1 MYCKNCGKEI
11 DSDSKFCQY
20 CGTNQDKTNP
30 NDSEKSTQDVK
41 KVIVIPNIKTNWS
54 NDTKWSIIKYSIWF
68 ILNLY
73 WLFAGGR
80 SNWASK
86 YFMPFSNEFVEA
98 EDFCRYYDF
107 TEFIVYTIGI
117 PLIILG
123 IKIWRKKRNNNK
135 IQNPSQTNTNVENI
149 NNSLGI

>member
-73 WLFAGGR
+73 WLFAGDKEYDA
-80 SNWASK
+80 NE
-86 YFMPFSNEFVEA
+86 YFMPFSNEFRDFA
-98 EDFCRYYDF
+98 DFCAYYDF
-107 TEFIVYTIGI
+107 TEFIAYTIGI

-123 IKIWRKKRNNNK
+123 IKIWRKKRNNND
-135 IQNPSQTNTNVENI
+135 IQNLSKTNTDVKDI
-149 NNSLGI
+149 NDSLGI

>member
-1 MYCKNCGKEI
+1 MYCKSCGKEI
-11 DSDSKFCQY
+11 DSDAKFCQY
-20 CGTNQDKTNP
+20 CGTSQDKTNF
-30 NDSEKSTQDVK
+30 NNSENSTPDVK
-41 KVIVIPNIKTNWS
+41 KEIVIPNIKTNWS

-123 IKIWRKKRNNNK
+123 IKIWRKKRNNNET
-135 IQNPSQTNTNVENI
+135 QNSSQTNTNVENI
-149 NNSLGI
+149 NDSLGI